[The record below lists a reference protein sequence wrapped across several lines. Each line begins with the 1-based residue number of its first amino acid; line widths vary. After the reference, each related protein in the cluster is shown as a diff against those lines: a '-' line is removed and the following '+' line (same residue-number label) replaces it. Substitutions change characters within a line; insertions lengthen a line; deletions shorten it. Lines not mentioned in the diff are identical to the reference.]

1 MPPVRKPPINGSF
14 PLIVV
19 KRRYYDEFSAG
30 TKTVEYRLH
39 KKPFTE
45 RAFYA
50 ERWVRIAYNYNIDK
64 NPSLLAVVTRFVAL
78 PAFAHFVDLPLDEA
92 RAKFEALREV
102 YPELTPETE
111 LAAIHLDVQHHLD
124 PRPRGACHRASG
136 MCILSPE
143 HCATRCPYAPPI
155 LIAD

>member
-1 MPPVRKPPINGSF
+1 MPPVRNPPINGSF

-45 RAFYA
+45 RAFYPD
-50 ERWVRIAYNYNIDK
+50 RWVRIAFNYNIDK
-64 NPSLLAVVTRFVAL
+64 NPSLLAMVTRFAVE
-78 PAFAHFVDLPLDEA
+78 PARNHPAM
-92 RAKFEALREV
+92 FEL
-102 YPELTPETE
+102 YPDMAPDTE
-111 LAAIHLDVQHHLD
+111 LALITLDVRHHLD

-143 HCATRCPYAPPI
+143 HCATRCPYAPSI